1 MDCGWWRYSQSVQL
15 LLAVIG
21 IYGVVS
27 YSVAQRTSEF
37 GLRVALGANP
47 ADVVQKALAGSLVI
61 ILAGLAAGIA
71 GSLAMSKLL
80 GSFLFAVSAT
90 DASIYGF
97 LTLLLLAVALTA
109 CYIPARRAARVDPI
123 AALRYE

>member
-1 MDCGWWRYSQSVQL
+1 